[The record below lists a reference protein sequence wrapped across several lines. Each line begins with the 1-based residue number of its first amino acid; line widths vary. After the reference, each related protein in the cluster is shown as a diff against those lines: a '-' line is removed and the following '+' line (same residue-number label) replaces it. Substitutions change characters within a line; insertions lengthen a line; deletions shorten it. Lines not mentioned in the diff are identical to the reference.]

1 MTDAAESGSEYE
13 SDLDVDLT
21 DTDTDDE
28 IDINEAV
35 PVNRT
40 VVFCSRSGDICFA
53 RAEIS

>member
-28 IDINEAV
+28 IDNNMK
-35 PVNRT
+35 P
-40 VVFCSRSGDICFA
+40 A
-53 RAEIS
+53 RP

>member
-13 SDLDVDLT
+13 FDLDVDLT

-53 RAEIS
+53 RAEMS